1 MHPPLHRLALVPAVA
16 VLLAGCGGD
25 ERMGMEEF
33 RSEANAVCARTEQ
46 RLQELGPPAD
56 SPEGVASYADRAAPI
71 LSDRHERLQ
80 ELRPPEEEETA
91 YDALV
96 EEAGAELDALRD
108 LRDAAEAGDAEAA
121 AQAASRGRVAT
132 VRVNVLAVRLEL
144 RDCVRQPQ

>member
-1 MHPPLHRLALVPAVA
+1 VHSPLHPLALALA
-16 VLLAGCGGD
+16 ALLAGCGGD
-25 ERMGMEEF
+25 RMGMEEF
-33 RSEANAVCARTEQ
+33 RTEANAVCAQTEQ
-46 RLQELGPPAD
+46 RLQELGAPAD

-71 LSDRHERLQ
+71 LGDRHERLQ

-96 EEAGAELDALRD
+96 DEAGNELDALRD

-121 AQAASRGRVAT
+121 GEAASRGRVAT